1 MPADPTSFKDLA
13 HRVNYAHKNT
23 QRQYDKYPPNDDM
36 VPIAAAINAW
46 TLVCGCYMGIE
57 QTMKL
62 LIRMR
67 GGVSEN
73 KLRGTHDL
81 ACLYSLL
88 DPSERA
94 VVTSYYRVY
103 RSLHNFDTGSIA
115 LDTADEFIRHI
126 GDGYTKWR
134 YILVENP
141 EPPKTHLGL
150 MLETWRALAHLAV
163 NREWGPAFHTLA
175 DYLESYIMQSLCHA
189 AENDTDWQK
198 AALDENSGVE
208 FRELHDW
215 FHHQRRPL
223 VAGIEL
229 LNRYAQGTGSSVQAS
244 PLARRVLLR
253 AADKAVRG
261 PYPNYRRDDIT
272 MFHRRIRGSGLAW
285 NADKEVFE

>member
-1 MPADPTSFKDLA
+1 M
-13 HRVNYAHKNT
+13 NYAHKNT

-81 ACLYSLL
+81 AYLYSLL

-115 LDTADEFIRHI
+115 LDTADEFIRQI

-163 NREWGPAFHTLA
+163 NRDTMGSRISHSGRLPGKLHHAVPLPCRRERYRLA
-175 DYLESYIMQSLCHA
+175 EGSF
-189 AENDTDWQK
+189 
-198 AALDENSGVE
+198 G
-208 FRELHDW
+208 REQW
-215 FHHQRRPL
+215 
-223 VAGIEL
+223 
-229 LNRYAQGTGSSVQAS
+229 S
-244 PLARRVLLR
+244 RVSR
-253 AADKAVRG
+253 
-261 PYPNYRRDDIT
+261 IT
-272 MFHRRIRGSGLAW
+272 
-285 NADKEVFE
+285 